1 MDAFERKQRA
11 RAEALARRRIV
22 GVMGSGTDAF
32 RDFAPHAARL
42 GRWIAEHGYDLLT
55 GGGPGLMAV
64 VCRAFFETP
73 DRRGVVIGVVP
84 GSVPALGSLE
94 RRDEE
99 LVTPVAYDVE
109 EGYPNRWVEVAIYTH
124 LPHSGAWGTS
134 RLSRNH
140 INVLSSDVVVALPGG
155 EGTQSEIWLARQY
168 GIPVIA
174 FHPPDVDL
182 AVPAGVPKTAVLEE
196 VARFVDQHMP

>member
-1 MDAFERKQRA
+1 MTACERKERS
-11 RAEALARRRIV
+11 RAEAFHRRRIV

-32 RDFAPHAARL
+32 RDFAPSAARL
-42 GRWIAEHGYDLLT
+42 GRWIAQRGYDLLT

-64 VCRAFFETP
+64 VCRAFFETSQ
-73 DRRGVVIGVVP
+73 RRGLVIGIIP
-84 GSVPALGSLE
+84 GSVPALGALE
-94 RRDEE
+94 RRDDE
-99 LVTPVAYDVE
+99 LVRPVAYDVE
-109 EGYPNRWVEVAIYTH
+109 DGYPNRWVELAIYTH

-168 GIPVIA
+168 GVPVIA
-174 FHPPDVDL
+174 FHPADVDL
-182 AVPAGVPKTAVLEE
+182 PVPVDVPKTAVLEE
-196 VARFVDQHMP
+196 VAAFVDRHMP